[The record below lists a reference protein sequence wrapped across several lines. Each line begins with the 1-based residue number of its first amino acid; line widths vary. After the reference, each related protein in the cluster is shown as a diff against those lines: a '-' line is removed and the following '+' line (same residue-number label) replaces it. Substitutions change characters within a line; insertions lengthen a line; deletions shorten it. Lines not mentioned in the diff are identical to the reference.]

1 MAIKHPNKEINAAIE
16 YALSKQW
23 EIKVGGGHCWG
34 KMYCPFNDEEC
45 RCGEFCVTSIWST
58 PRSPENHARALRRV
72 VDKCVGKVDED
83 VTNTM
88 PKVKKIGE

>member
-16 YALSKQW
+16 YAISKHW

-58 PRSPENHARALRRV
+58 PRSPENHAKALRRV
-72 VDKCVGKVDED
+72 IDKCVGKLDEHAAK
-83 VTNTM
+83 TLL
-88 PKVKKIGE
+88 KRKK